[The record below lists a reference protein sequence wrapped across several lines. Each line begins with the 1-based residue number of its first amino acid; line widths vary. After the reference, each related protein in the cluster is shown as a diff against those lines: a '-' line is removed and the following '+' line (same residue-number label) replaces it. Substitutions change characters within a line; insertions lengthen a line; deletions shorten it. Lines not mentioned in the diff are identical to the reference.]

1 MAPIHG
7 LEHKTEYSNIIVT
20 GPLIS
25 IGLYR
30 FSVVTR
36 DRFEAAADVGKI
48 LKGELAHAYSHILS
62 HSPPK
67 ARVIV
72 ALAKASYLS
81 GSFSSR
87 LEAFTQGARRS

>member
-1 MAPIHG
+1 MGSSMH
-7 LEHKTEYSNIIVT
+7 
-20 GPLIS
+20 
-25 IGLYR
+25 R

-48 LKGELAHAYSHILS
+48 LKGELAHAYSRIFS

-87 LEAFTQGARRS
+87 LEAPTQGARRS